1 MNFYL
6 EIQPRVDTPSRNEGS
21 IQLSI
26 GVPPIHAQNLWP
38 FSFFTDSVRVSPE
51 EAEDMF
57 GVKIEMT
64 VVYDVLGLVSRRK
77 CGLPSTQELNAMCGF
92 DPARDGED
100 VRDYFGLYSIKLLD
114 EISTIIG

>member
-6 EIQPRVDTPSRNEGS
+6 EIQPRVDISSWNEGS
-21 IQLSI
+21 IQLSV
-26 GVPPIHAQNLWP
+26 GVPPIHARSLWP
-38 FSFFTDSVRVSPE
+38 FSFFADGIRVSPE

-64 VVYDVLGLVSRRK
+64 VVYDVLGLVSRRRRS
-77 CGLPSTQELNAMCGF
+77 LPSTQELNAMCGF

-114 EISTIIG
+114 EISTITG